1 MGERRWRSWR
11 AAMRDALYGA
21 DGFYRSSGA
30 PARHFRTAAHTS
42 PLWAAAMAELA
53 RRVDAALGEPAGF
66 CVVDVGAGGGEL
78 LGALSGIAPDR
89 WALIGVDVADR
100 PTNLPERVQW
110 STEPPRGVTGLL
122 VAVEWLDVVPVDV
135 VELTDDGPR
144 LIEVSPAGDERL
156 GDLANASYLAWL
168 DKWWPLAEAG
178 DRAEIGRP
186 RDDAWS
192 DAVGRLRRGVAV
204 AVDYAAVPQ
213 RDVAGTL
220 TGYRD
225 GRQVSPVPDGSMDLT
240 AHVLF
245 DSLAAA
251 LVDGATVTLTQREV
265 LRELGVSGGRPSY
278 DGDPA
283 DYLAALSRAGAAAEL
298 LDPGGLGAFTWL
310 FAAKGTSLPVPGSR
324 P

>member
-1 MGERRWRSWR
+1 
-11 AAMRDALYGA
+11 MRL
-21 DGFYRSSGA
+21 S
-30 PARHFRTAAHTS
+30 
-42 PLWAAAMAELA
+42 E
-53 RRVDAALGEPAGF
+53 RVDDELGRPERF
-66 CVVDVGAGGGEL
+66 TVVDLGAGGGEL
-78 LGALSGIAPDR
+78 IGGIAADAPDR
-89 WALIGVDVADR
+89 WRLVGVDVAPR
-100 PTNLPERVQW
+100 PAGLPEAVEW
-110 STEPPRGVTGLL
+110 ASAPPESFDGVLL
-122 VAVEWLDVVPVDV
+122 AVEWLDVVPVDV

-144 LIEVSPAGDERL
+144 LIEVSPEGDERL
-156 GDLANASYLAWL
+156 GDLANASDLAWL
-168 DKWWPLAEAG
+168 DRWWPLAEPG
-178 DRAEIGRP
+178 DRAENGRP
-186 RDDAWS
+186 RDDAWR

-204 AVDYAAVPQ
+204 AVDYATVPQ

-251 LVDGATVTLTQREV
+251 LVDTATVTLTQREV
-265 LRELGVSGGRPSY
+265 LRELGVSGERPSY